1 MANLLNNTKKELV
14 DIILR
19 KDDEYAKLVKE
30 NSHLKDDLTFAKN
43 NYEVLVKEK
52 ETEIAALTDTIK
64 QAEETQRDYEM
75 LNNQYQTL
83 NSNYRII
90 NTNYKELYNEHI
102 EAVKRH
108 NQTLNKFHELE
119 KLYNDE
125 TDKAIKLKNK
135 NKTTNIILIMV
146 IIALII
152 MNCF

>member
-1 MANLLNNTKKELV
+1 MANLLKNTKQQLV

-43 NYEVLVKEK
+43 NYDVLVKEK
-52 ETEIAALTDTIK
+52 ETEIDALTDTIK
-64 QAEETQRDYEM
+64 QAEETQKDYDA
-75 LNNQYQTL
+75 LNSQYQTL
-83 NSNYRII
+83 NANY
-90 NTNYKELYNEHI
+90 THLYNAHMDTI
-102 EAVKRH
+102 KKH
-108 NQTLNKFHELE
+108 NQTLNKFNELE
-119 KLYNDE
+119 KLYNNE
-125 TDKAIKLKNK
+125 TDEVLKLKNK

>member
-1 MANLLNNTKKELV
+1 MANLLKNTKQQLV

-64 QAEETQRDYEM
+64 QAEETQKDYDA
-75 LNNQYQTL
+75 LNSQYQTL
-83 NSNYRII
+83 NANY
-90 NTNYKELYNEHI
+90 THLYNAHI
-102 EAVKRH
+102 DAVKKH
-108 NQTLNKFHELE
+108 NQTLNKFNELE
-119 KLYNDE
+119 KLYNNE
-125 TDKAIKLKNK
+125 TDEVLKLKNK

-152 MNCF
+152 MNCFNC

>member
-1 MANLLNNTKKELV
+1 MANLLKNTKQQLV

-43 NYEVLVKEK
+43 NYNVLVKEK
-52 ETEIAALTDTIK
+52 EIEIAALTDTIK
-64 QAEETQRDYEM
+64 QAEETSKDYEI
-75 LNNQYQTL
+75 LNSKYQTL

-90 NTNYKELYNEHI
+90 NTNYKALYNEHM
-102 EAVKRH
+102 EAVKKH

-119 KLYNDE
+119 KLYNNE
-125 TDKAIKLKNK
+125 TDEVLKLKNK

>member
-30 NSHLKDDLTFAKN
+30 NNHLKDDLTFAKN
-43 NYEVLVKEK
+43 NYNVLVREK
-52 ETEIAALTDTIK
+52 ETEIAALSDTIK
-64 QAEETQRDYEM
+64 QAEEIQKDYDA
-75 LNNQYQTL
+75 LNNKYKTI
-83 NSNYRII
+83 NANY
-90 NTNYKELYNEHI
+90 THLYNTHMDT
-102 EAVKRH
+102 VKKH
-108 NQTLNKFHELE
+108 NQTLNKFNELE
-119 KLYNDE
+119 KLYNNE
-125 TDKAIKLKNK
+125 TDEVLKLKNK

>member
-1 MANLLNNTKKELV
+1 MANLLKNTKQQLV

-30 NSHLKDDLTFAKN
+30 NNHLKDDLTFAKN

-64 QAEETQRDYEM
+64 QAEETQKDYD
-75 LNNQYQTL
+75 TL
-83 NSNYRII
+83 NSNYEILNSKYQTVNI
-90 NTNYKELYNEHI
+90 NYTKLYNENVDTI
-102 EAVKRH
+102 KRY

-119 KLYNDE
+119 KLYNNE
-125 TDKAIKLKNK
+125 TDEVFKLKNK
-135 NKTTNIILIMV
+135 NKTTNIILIIV

>member
-1 MANLLNNTKKELV
+1 MANLLKNTKQQLV

-43 NYEVLVKEK
+43 NYDVLVKEK
-52 ETEIAALTDTIK
+52 ETEIDALTDTIK
-64 QAEETQRDYEM
+64 QAEETQKDYEI
-75 LNNQYQTL
+75 LNSKYQTL

-90 NTNYKELYNEHI
+90 NTNYKALYNEHM

-119 KLYNDE
+119 KLYNNE
-125 TDKAIKLKNK
+125 TDEVLKLKNK

>member
-1 MANLLNNTKKELV
+1 MANLLKNTKQQLV

-52 ETEIAALTDTIK
+52 ETEIDALTDTIK
-64 QAEETQRDYEM
+64 QAEGVQKDYET
-75 LNNQYQTL
+75 LNSKYQTL
-83 NSNYRII
+83 NVNY
-90 NTNYKELYNEHI
+90 TKLYNEHVDTI
-102 EAVKRH
+102 KKH
-108 NQTLNKFHELE
+108 NQTLNKFNELE
-119 KLYNDE
+119 KLYNNE
-125 TDKAIKLKNK
+125 TDEVLKLKNK

>member
-1 MANLLNNTKKELV
+1 MANLLKNTKQQLV

-30 NSHLKDDLTFAKN
+30 NNHLKDDLTFAKN

-64 QAEETQRDYEM
+64 QAEETQKDYDA
-75 LNNQYQTL
+75 LNSQYQTL
-83 NSNYRII
+83 NANY
-90 NTNYKELYNEHI
+90 THLYDAHMD
-102 EAVKRH
+102 AVKKH

-119 KLYNDE
+119 KLYNNE
-125 TDKAIKLKNK
+125 TDEVLKLKNK

-152 MNCF
+152 MNCFNC

>member
-1 MANLLNNTKKELV
+1 MANLLKNTKQQLV

-43 NYEVLVKEK
+43 NYDVLVKEK
-52 ETEIAALTDTIK
+52 ETEIDALTDTIK
-64 QAEETQRDYEM
+64 QAEGIQKDYET
-75 LNNQYQTL
+75 LNSKYQTL
-83 NSNYRII
+83 NVNYTR
-90 NTNYKELYNEHI
+90 LYNEHVDTI
-102 EAVKRH
+102 KKH
-108 NQTLNKFHELE
+108 NQTLNKFNELE

-125 TDKAIKLKNK
+125 TDKVIKLKNK

>member
-1 MANLLNNTKKELV
+1 MNLLKNTKQQLV

-43 NYEVLVKEK
+43 NYDVLVKEK
-52 ETEIAALTDTIK
+52 ETEIGALTDTIK
-64 QAEETQRDYEM
+64 QAEGVQKDYET
-75 LNNQYQTL
+75 LNSKYQTL
-83 NSNYRII
+83 NVNYTR
-90 NTNYKELYNEHI
+90 LYNEHVDI
-102 EAVKRH
+102 IKKH

-119 KLYNDE
+119 KLYNNE
-125 TDKAIKLKNK
+125 TDEVIKLKNK

>member
-1 MANLLNNTKKELV
+1 MANLLKNTKQQLV

-43 NYEVLVKEK
+43 NYDVLVKEK
-52 ETEIAALTDTIK
+52 ETEIDALTDTIK
-64 QAEETQRDYEM
+64 QAEGVQKDYET
-75 LNNQYQTL
+75 LNSKYQTL
-83 NSNYRII
+83 NVNYTR
-90 NTNYKELYNEHI
+90 LYNEHVDTI
-102 EAVKRH
+102 KKH
-108 NQTLNKFHELE
+108 NQTLNKFNELE
-119 KLYNDE
+119 KLYNNE
-125 TDKAIKLKNK
+125 TDEVLKLKNK

>member
-1 MANLLNNTKKELV
+1 MANLLKNTKQQLV

-43 NYEVLVKEK
+43 NYDVLVKEK
-52 ETEIAALTDTIK
+52 ETEIDALTDTIK
-64 QAEETQRDYEM
+64 QAEGVQKDYET
-75 LNNQYQTL
+75 LNSKYQTL
-83 NSNYRII
+83 NANYTR
-90 NTNYKELYNEHI
+90 LYNEHVDAI
-102 EAVKRH
+102 KKH

-119 KLYNDE
+119 KLYNNE
-125 TDKAIKLKNK
+125 TDEVLKLKNK

>member
-1 MANLLNNTKKELV
+1 MANLLKNTKQQLV

-43 NYEVLVKEK
+43 NYDVLVKEK
-52 ETEIAALTDTIK
+52 ETEIDALTDTIK
-64 QAEETQRDYEM
+64 QAEETQKDYEI
-75 LNNQYQTL
+75 LNSKYQTL
-83 NSNYRII
+83 NANYTR
-90 NTNYKELYNEHI
+90 LYNENVDTI
-102 EAVKRH
+102 KRY

-125 TDKAIKLKNK
+125 TDKALKLKNK

>member
-1 MANLLNNTKKELV
+1 MANLLKNTKQQLV

-30 NSHLKDDLTFAKN
+30 NNHLKDDLTFAKN

-52 ETEIAALTDTIK
+52 ETEIDALTDTIK
-64 QAEETQRDYEM
+64 QAEEVQKDYET
-75 LNNQYQTL
+75 LNSKYQTL
-83 NSNYRII
+83 NVNYTR
-90 NTNYKELYNEHI
+90 LYNEHVDTI
-102 EAVKRH
+102 KKH
-108 NQTLNKFHELE
+108 NQTLNKFNELE
-119 KLYNDE
+119 KLYNNE
-125 TDKAIKLKNK
+125 TDEVLKLKNK

>member
-1 MANLLNNTKKELV
+1 MTNLLKNTKQQLV

-43 NYEVLVKEK
+43 NYDVLVKEK
-52 ETEIAALTDTIK
+52 ETEIDALTDTIK
-64 QAEETQRDYEM
+64 QAEGVQKDYET
-75 LNNQYQTL
+75 LNSKYQTL
-83 NSNYRII
+83 NVNYTR
-90 NTNYKELYNEHI
+90 LYNEHVDTI
-102 EAVKRH
+102 KKH
-108 NQTLNKFHELE
+108 NQTLNKFNELE
-119 KLYNDE
+119 KLYNNE
-125 TDKAIKLKNK
+125 TDEVLKLKNK

>member
-1 MANLLNNTKKELV
+1 MANLLKNTKQQLV

-52 ETEIAALTDTIK
+52 ETEIDALTDTIK
-64 QAEETQRDYEM
+64 QAEGVQKDYET
-75 LNNQYQTL
+75 LNSKYQTL
-83 NSNYRII
+83 NVNYTR
-90 NTNYKELYNEHI
+90 LYNEHVDTI
-102 EAVKRH
+102 KKH
-108 NQTLNKFHELE
+108 NQTLNKFNELE
-119 KLYNDE
+119 KLYNNE
-125 TDKAIKLKNK
+125 TDEVLKLKNK

>member
-1 MANLLNNTKKELV
+1 MANLLKNTKQQLV

-30 NSHLKDDLTFAKN
+30 NNHLKDDLTFAKN

-52 ETEIAALTDTIK
+52 ETEIAAFTDTIK
-64 QAEETQRDYEM
+64 QAEGVQKDYET
-75 LNNQYQTL
+75 LNSKYQTL
-83 NSNYRII
+83 DSNYRII
-90 NTNYKELYNEHI
+90 NANYKALYNDHMDTI
-102 EAVKRH
+102 KSY
-108 NQTLNKFHELE
+108 NKLLDKFNELE
-119 KLYNDE
+119 KLYNNE
-125 TDKAIKLKNK
+125 TDEVIKLKNK

>member
-1 MANLLNNTKKELV
+1 MANLLKNTKQQLV

-43 NYEVLVKEK
+43 NYDVLVKEK
-52 ETEIAALTDTIK
+52 ETEIDALTDTIK
-64 QAEETQRDYEM
+64 QAEGVQKDYET
-75 LNNQYQTL
+75 LNSKYQTL
-83 NSNYRII
+83 NVNYTR
-90 NTNYKELYNEHI
+90 LYNENVDTI
-102 EAVKRH
+102 KRY

-125 TDKAIKLKNK
+125 TNEVLKLKNK

>member
-1 MANLLNNTKKELV
+1 MANLLKNTKQQLV

-43 NYEVLVKEK
+43 NYDVLVKEK
-52 ETEIAALTDTIK
+52 ETEIDALTDTIK
-64 QAEETQRDYEM
+64 QAEGVQKDYET
-75 LNNQYQTL
+75 LNSKYQTL
-83 NSNYRII
+83 NVNYTR
-90 NTNYKELYNEHI
+90 LYNENVDTI
-102 EAVKRH
+102 KRY

-125 TDKAIKLKNK
+125 TDEVLKLKNK

>member
-64 QAEETQRDYEM
+64 QAEEIQKEYTI
-75 LNNQYQTL
+75 LSNSHKTL
-83 NSNYRII
+83 NENYRSLYDNHAESIKKY
-90 NTNYKELYNEHI
+90 NQLFNKFEKLEELYN
-102 EAVKRH
+102 K
-108 NQTLNKFHELE
+108 
-119 KLYNDE
+119 E
-125 TDKAIKLKNK
+125 TDKLVKLKNK

-146 IIALII
+146 IIALVLV
-152 MNCF
+152 NCLNC

>member
-1 MANLLNNTKKELV
+1 MANLLKNTKQQLV

-64 QAEETQRDYEM
+64 QAEETQKDYDA
-75 LNNQYQTL
+75 LNSQYQTL
-83 NSNYRII
+83 NANY
-90 NTNYKELYNEHI
+90 THLYNAHI
-102 EAVKRH
+102 DAVKKH
-108 NQTLNKFHELE
+108 NQTLNKFNELE
-119 KLYNDE
+119 KLYNNE
-125 TDKAIKLKNK
+125 TDEVLKLKNK

>member
-64 QAEETQRDYEM
+64 QAEETQKDYET

-83 NSNYRII
+83 NANY
-90 NTNYKELYNEHI
+90 TNLYNACMED
-102 EAVKRH
+102 KNRH
-108 NQTLNKFHELE
+108 ARLCNKFHELE

-125 TDKAIKLKNK
+125 TDKALKLKNK

>member
-19 KDDEYAKLVKE
+19 KDDEYAKLAKE

-43 NYEVLVKEK
+43 NYEVLVKEI

-64 QAEETQRDYEM
+64 QAEETQNDYEI
-75 LNNQYQTL
+75 LNSKYQTL
-83 NSNYRII
+83 NVNYTR
-90 NTNYKELYNEHI
+90 LYNENVDT
-102 EAVKRH
+102 VKRY
-108 NQTLNKFHELE
+108 NQTLNKFSELE

-125 TDKAIKLKNK
+125 TDKVIKLKNK